1 MSSPEA
7 RELIRVVHQSFKDRE
22 SVDCFVFSRPRLI
35 NNANL
40 LDKVFVIC
48 FYIEDTQKLNLSLLL
63 YSLRT
68 GGSR

>member
-7 RELIRVVHQSFKDRE
+7 RELVRVVHQSFKDRE

-40 LDKVFVIC
+40 LDKVF
-48 FYIEDTQKLNLSLLL
+48 
-63 YSLRT
+63 
-68 GGSR
+68 